1 MCDHTC
7 DKCAA
12 IRSQI
17 FLVAFPACRGPLH
30 GRIIILMPQPSHDD
44 IEVRFSHAVLP
55 ARAVEEEGG
64 VAMGPVTR
72 KIRRAETALQQR
84 VEFEALVS
92 RISGMFV
99 RLRSADLDWGIQ
111 EALREIG
118 EFIRVD
124 HCHVCRIHSGGELM
138 DHTHTWSGRSGK
150 KTWEG
155 RTNVP
160 IDRLIPWAA
169 QRLRRLDGIA
179 VYSVDALEPEAAVD
193 QATFREQGVKSVIF
207 VPMAVQGEL
216 VGFIGL
222 DSTRTEMQWS
232 DDAISLLK
240 IVAAIMGDAMERRD
254 AEDALRHENA
264 FSYGLFSASGAVL
277 VVMDTEGRIIR
288 FNPAAEEVT
297 GLTAAET
304 TGHCPWDLFV
314 PRDEQAGERRIFRR
328 IAAGAP
334 PSAHEGNIVTR
345 TGERRVISWST
356 TSIAATDGSVAYVI
370 MSGIDVTETKRL
382 EADVL
387 NVAEQEQSRF
397 GHDLHDGLGQHLTG
411 IEFMAHVLQ
420 QKLAGREAPEATEME
435 DIARLIREA
444 ITQTRD
450 LARGLS
456 PVVLQSK
463 GLAVALQD
471 LAASTTR
478 HMRGIRCSCEAAEAL
493 PPVNH
498 ETAIHLYRIAQ
509 EAANNAMKHGKAT
522 EILIS
527 IRETENHLELSIEDN
542 GRGFPESGGNSGTG
556 GMGLRVMQYRAGIIG
571 GTLHITQRPGEG
583 VNVTCSLDLSRGAQR
598 ELSGGA

>member
-1 MCDHTC
+1 M
-7 DKCAA
+7 
-12 IRSQI
+12 
-17 FLVAFPACRGPLH
+17 
-30 GRIIILMPQPSHDD
+30 PSHSHND
-44 IEVRFSHAVLP
+44 IEVRFAHAVLP
-55 ARAVEEEGG
+55 ARAVEEDPQTP
-64 VAMGPVTR
+64 MGPVTR
-72 KIRRAETALQQR
+72 KIRRAESALQQR

-99 RLRSADLDWGIQ
+99 RLRSADLDWGIH

-118 EFIRVD
+118 EFIHVD
-124 HCHVCRIHSGGELM
+124 HCHVSRIHSGGELM
-138 DHTHTWSGRSGK
+138 DHTHTWSARGGRK
-150 KTWEG
+150 QWEG
-155 RTNVP
+155 RENVP
-160 IDRLIPWAA
+160 IDRHIPWAA

-193 QATFREQGVKSVIF
+193 QETFRRQGVKSVIF

-222 DSTRTEMQWS
+222 DSTRSEMQWS
-232 DDAISLLK
+232 EDAISLLK
-240 IVAAIMGDAMERRD
+240 IVAAIIGDAMERRD
-254 AEDALRHENA
+254 AEDALRRENA

-297 GLTAAET
+297 GLTAEET
-304 TGHCPWDLFV
+304 TGHCPWELFV
-314 PRDEQAGERRIFRR
+314 PRDEQAGEWRIFRR

-334 PSAHEGNIVTR
+334 PSAHEGNIITR
-345 TGERRVISWST
+345 NGERRVISWST

-420 QKLAGREAPEATEME
+420 QKLASREAPEAAEME

-444 ITQTRD
+444 IGQTRD

-478 HMRGIRCSCEAAEAL
+478 HIRGIRCTCQTAETL

-498 ETAIHLYRIAQ
+498 DTAIHLYRIAQ
-509 EAANNAMKHGKAT
+509 EAANNAVKHGRAT

-527 IRETENHLELSIEDN
+527 LREVEHHLELTIEDN
-542 GRGFPESGGNSGTG
+542 GRGFSESGSGGTG
-556 GMGLRVMQYRAGIIG
+556 GMGLRVMHYRAGIIG
-571 GTLHITQRPGEG
+571 GTLHISQRPGEG
-583 VNVTCSLDLSRGAQR
+583 VTVVCSLDLEGGAQR
-598 ELSGGA
+598 ELSP